1 MSKLHLYHS
10 DNAFARNVF
19 KMHGMA
25 PVDMLIDSNR
35 APAQRTALN
44 RYRYEAAL
52 NEHDLGRIAGAAKD
66 DRIELTYSDKTE
78 DEYLSEV
85 FTLRNQV
92 FAEMLKW
99 QVVSLSGME
108 VDRYDLMNPWYITI
122 ENSQK
127 KVVGTWR
134 AMPSSGP
141 YMLRDIF
148 PELARGEEIP
158 NDPSIWEIS
167 RFGVE
172 QMAKANGGLNEDDC
186 VAALTLDLLN
196 TFQIFAR
203 KKNVSAL
210 VAVTSCAAERIL
222 KKLGFQVRRMGDGK
236 AMKVGKVWC
245 TAIWIDCADLHR
257 RIEAKS

>member
-10 DNAFARNVF
+10 NNSFAQNVF

-25 PVDMLIDSNR
+25 PVDMLIEPHS
-35 APAQRTALN
+35 APAKRQAPN

-52 NEHDLGRIAGAAKD
+52 SEHAMGHISASQHQQ
-66 DRIELTYSDKTE
+66 IELADSDKTE

-134 AMPSSGP
+134 AMPTTGP

-172 QMAKANGGLNEDDC
+172 QMAKANGGLNEDAC

-196 TFQIFAR
+196 TFQVFAR
-203 KKNVSAL
+203 KNDVSAF

-222 KKLGFQVRRMGDGK
+222 KKLGFKVRRMGDGK

-257 RIEAKS
+257 RVEEKA